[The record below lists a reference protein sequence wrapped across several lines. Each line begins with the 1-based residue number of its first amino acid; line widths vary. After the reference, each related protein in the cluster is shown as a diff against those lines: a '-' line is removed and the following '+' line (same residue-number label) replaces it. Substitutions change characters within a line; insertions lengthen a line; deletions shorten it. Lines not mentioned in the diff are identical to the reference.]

1 MAIRGFGDLFSD
13 AMSTYR
19 EHQMLFFKL
28 GFLLYLLP
36 LSLLEIAA
44 AAATASGLSFF
55 GIRGVVAFAS
65 LSDLLIPLLVG
76 IVKSALSWLFTIFF
90 TIAVIKVLTLHRARG
105 VASANGAVHE
115 SSPYLGKAVLLSVI
129 LNLALIALFFLFI
142 IPAVI
147 FGVFWAFA
155 LYALVVDN
163 TGVAQAMRQSR
174 KIVSGRWWRV
184 FGYLLLLFLIVF
196 AVELMVLLPV
206 ALVIGLLGGLAAML
220 LGLPWLL
227 TAVGVLISVI
237 VLAVN
242 MVVLPFI
249 FTFAERF
256 YVNLRDET
264 HDLYDVKRV

>member
-13 AMSTYR
+13 AMSTYK
-19 EHQMLFFKL
+19 EHQRMFFRL
-28 GFLLYLLP
+28 GFLFYLLP

-44 AAATASGLSFF
+44 AIALGFIPSSLGAGGL
-55 GIRGVVAFAS
+55 I
-65 LSDLLIPLLVG
+65 LSNLLIPLLVG
-76 IVKSALSWLFTIFF
+76 IGKSAVSAVFTIFF
-90 TIAVIKVLTLHRARG
+90 TIAVIKVLTLRRARG
-105 VASANGAVHE
+105 AASVHEAVHN
-115 SSPYLGKAVLLSVI
+115 SSSYLGKAVLLSVI
-129 LNLALIALFFLFI
+129 LGLALIALFFLFI
-142 IPAVI
+142 IPAII

-174 KIVSGRWWRV
+174 KIVSGRWWTV
-184 FGYLLLLFLIVF
+184 FIYLLLLALIIS
-196 AVELMVLLPV
+196 AVELMVILPV
-206 ALVIGLLGGLAAML
+206 ILIIGLIGGFVGVL

-242 MVVLPFI
+242 MAVLPFT
-249 FTFAERF
+249 FTFMERF